1 MGTLDGVNEHTIP
14 CIHGHST
21 CIQMGSTHIEQH
33 WGADS
38 SSSFRST
45 ISSIKLTLCNV
56 ASLITNTI
64 SKDTTTRS
72 IYTKRTRPPLSN
84 VNHTLV
90 YILTYTCI
98 YVHTYIRM
106 YGRYTRTYME
116 YITSHTVSPHVH
128 TYIHI
133 WVVYWLPTN
142 SDIHM
147 YSVYGT
153 THAVSHTSTQHMS
166 I

>member
-1 MGTLDGVNEHTIP
+1 MYTNGKVHTLNNTG
-14 CIHGHST
+14 GL
-21 CIQMGSTHIEQH
+21 
-33 WGADS
+33 
-38 SSSFRST
+38 T

-56 ASLITNTI
+56 PSLITNII
-64 SKDTTTRS
+64 SKDTTTSS

-84 VNHTLV
+84 VNHTHV
-90 YILTYTCI
+90 YILTYACM
-98 YVHTYIRM
+98 YKHMYICM
-106 YGRYTRTYME
+106 YGRYTHTYME

-147 YSVYGT
+147 YSVYGI
-153 THAVSHTSTQHMS
+153 TQEATQAHN